1 MPTANAQS
9 PLVADFQV
17 AVNGSPLPV
26 AVALHVVGIE
36 VEDSVELPGMFAV
49 ELAASEHIDQI
60 SAWIDDQK
68 LFVVGN
74 ALEVKLGYVD
84 ALASLIKGEITA
96 LEPEFV
102 GDRLPRLRLR
112 GYDRRHRLQRGR
124 KVRSFVQQK
133 DSDIAAQI
141 AGDAGLTAQAEDSG
155 VVHDYVLQANE
166 SDLDFLQQRAR
177 RIGYEVVVDDRTL
190 IYRPVANA
198 AGDIL
203 TLTLGDQLLEF
214 HPRLSSAGQFS
225 DVEVRGWSVKDKAAI
240 VGQAGDGAEV
250 STMGGQQTGAALVRS
265 AFGAAAGLLGTHP
278 VASQAEADQ
287 LAKAGFNRSILGLV
301 EGEGRCWGRTDLR
314 AGKVIRVDG
323 IGKTFSGS
331 YYVVSASH
339 EYTPQNG
346 YRTAFTVRRNAA

>member
-141 AGDAGLTAQAEDSG
+141 AGDAGLTAQVEDSG

-177 RIGYEVVVDDRTL
+177 RIEYEVVVDDKTL

-198 AGDIL
+198 AGEIL
-203 TLTLGDQLLEF
+203 TTFGQIHTPSLG
-214 HPRLSSAGQFS
+214 
-225 DVEVRGWSVKDKAAI
+225 AAI
-240 VGQAGDGAEV
+240 
-250 STMGGQQTGAALVRS
+250 AAHCRPSVEGPLQDARFVM
-265 AFGAAAGLLGTHP
+265 ALDALAAAGGLFGVLLSGEVLDLGSLPGYLAASGRFLSGT
-278 VASQAEADQ
+278 AR
-287 LAKAGFNRSILGLV
+287 LRGL
-301 EGEGRCWGRTDLR
+301 
-314 AGKVIRVDG
+314 
-323 IGKTFSGS
+323 
-331 YYVVSASH
+331 
-339 EYTPQNG
+339 P
-346 YRTAFTVRRNAA
+346 